1 MKTTSLISYTMEN
14 VSKVCILYGLFT
26 TQEASGDQVHVYVGS
41 EAMNDAVA
49 SYLTNC
55 DREQQERFIQALTGH
70 IRETENVEA

>member
-1 MKTTSLISYTMEN
+1 
-14 VSKVCILYGLFT
+14 
-26 TQEASGDQVHVYVGS
+26 
-41 EAMNDAVA
+41 MNDAVA